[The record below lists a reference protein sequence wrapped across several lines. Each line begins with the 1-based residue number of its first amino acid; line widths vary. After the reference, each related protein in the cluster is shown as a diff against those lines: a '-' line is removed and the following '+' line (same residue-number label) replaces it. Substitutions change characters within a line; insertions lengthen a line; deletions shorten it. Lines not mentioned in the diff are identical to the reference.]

1 MSTTA
6 RGKGTNHIPSEESA
20 RSTSAVRVFQHTH
33 ATLRNLAAETGEP
46 MQELIAEAVE
56 SFRRRRILEQT
67 NAAYAAMRS
76 VPEVWQEEL
85 EEREAWDTTLR
96 DGLEDE

>member
-1 MSTTA
+1 MPATA
-6 RGKGTNHIPSEESA
+6 RGKGSNQTRREASG
-20 RSTSAVRVFQHTH
+20 RSKNTVRVSEHTH

-56 SFRRRRILEQT
+56 AFRRRRILELT
-67 NAAYAAMRS
+67 NTAYAAMRS
-76 VPEVWQEEL
+76 DPEIWQEEL
-85 EEREAWDTTLR
+85 EEREAWDTILR

>member
-1 MSTTA
+1 MSATA
-6 RGKGTNHIPSEESA
+6 NGKGTSRTRRAGSG
-20 RSTSAVRVFQHTH
+20 RSKNTVRVFEHTH
-33 ATLRNLAAETGEP
+33 VTLRNLAAETGEP

-56 SFRRRRILEQT
+56 AFRRRRILELT

-76 VPEVWQEEL
+76 DPALWREEL
-85 EEREAWDTTLR
+85 DEREIWDVTLS